1 MRTSHLWILALLL
14 AAATPVLAQIEG
26 GNINGTVKD
35 EQGGVL
41 PGVTVTV
48 QGGDRT
54 QSFVSDENGQFRF
67 LNLPPGS
74 YTVTAALPGFTTV
87 VREQVAVAVGRNI
100 DLPVNMKVAAVAET
114 VTVSGASPV
123 IDTRQ
128 TGTATNFNS
137 AELTM
142 IPTSRDPFALMRT
155 VPGVLVDRV
164 NVGGNE
170 TGQQSN
176 FQSKGTRPQD
186 AVWTLDGVVI
196 TDMAAV
202 GASPT
207 YFNYDNFEE
216 IQVSTAGQDIRQPT
230 GGLGM
235 NFVVKRGTNQVHATA
250 HGYFDNHNLEASNLP
265 AELAAAGVSDATADH
280 TDRIQDYYI
289 DLGGPVLK
297 DKVWFYGSYGYQD
310 VRLFR
315 RALQAVDR
323 TTIKNPNLKL
333 NWQAT
338 GKDMVS
344 FLFFNGLKVK
354 DNRSPGVSGIIFD
367 APTATYH
374 QDNAY
379 TDAPLHGLW
388 KLQDDRAFSPGVFMS
403 ARYAYYNTGFILA
416 PEGGLDLQAGRD
428 FTTGQSYGSVN
439 ESLNVRPQHTVN
451 VDMNSFVSW
460 WGSHDLKY
468 GLGFR
473 RADSTGETIW
483 PGDQILALVNSATN
497 LRARLYRNGG
507 GTNRA
512 DFVDLYVGDTISH
525 GPLTIDLGLRYDRQW
540 GAALASNVTG
550 NIGFPNVVPGIN
562 FAGYRTPF
570 TWNSLSPRA
579 GLTYAIGEGHG
590 TVARASFS
598 RYSGQIETG
607 IIGFS
612 NASTSAGY
620 AEYPWAD
627 LNGNH
632 FVEPNE
638 VTLTAT
644 PLTVGGGFNPAN
656 PTSAL
661 SANIVDPNLQA
672 PTTTSVVAGI
682 DHQLRANLA
691 AQVNYTYT
699 RTTELIGNF
708 TNYYTPWVNVGLND
722 YLPGGVLTG
731 TLPTGSPYSVQ
742 TFIPNPALV
751 AASGN
756 SRMLT
761 NNSGYSTDYHGLE
774 LSLIKRLANRWM
786 ARAGFSLNNAREHYD
801 PQALRDWTGNPTP
814 TDTEPLRDGGQFA
827 PRSGGSGS
835 GDVFINAKWS
845 INANAMYQLPAN
857 FEVGGNVFGR
867 QGYPLPAFVNASL
880 GLDGTQRVLVTPEID
895 TIRLPNTWDLDLR
908 VAKAFGPNRSRVRVI
923 GDLFNV
929 LNANTAVVRQRNLAA
944 TNYNALAQN
953 LSPRI
958 FRLGVVVGF

>member
-1 MRTSHLWILALLL
+1 MTAKTIYLL
-14 AAATPVLAQIEG
+14 AFLFTATPVLAQIEG
-26 GNINGTVKD
+26 GNINGVVKD

-41 PGVTVTV
+41 PGVSITV
-48 QGGDRT
+48 QGADRT
-54 QSFVSDENGQFRF
+54 QTFVTDENGQYRF
-67 LNLPPGS
+67 LNLPPGA
-74 YTVTAALPGFTTV
+74 YTVTAALPGFTTIV
-87 VREQVAVAVGRNI
+87 QEQVAVAVGKNVE
-100 DLPVNMKVAAVAET
+100 LSMHMKVAAVAET
-114 VTVSGASPV
+114 ITVSGASPV
-123 IDTRQ
+123 VDTRQ
-128 TGTATNFNS
+128 TGTATNFTS

-186 AVWTLDGVVI
+186 AVWTLDGVVV

-250 HGYFDNHNLEASNLP
+250 HGYFDNHGLEATNLP
-265 AELAAAGVSDATADH
+265 TELASAGVTPETADH
-280 TDRIQDYYI
+280 TDRIQDYYV
-289 DLGGPVLK
+289 DGGGPILK
-297 DKVWFYGSYGYQD
+297 DRLWVYGSYGYQD

-315 RALQAVDR
+315 RALQAIDE
-323 TTIKNPNLKL
+323 TTIKNPNVKL

-338 GKDMVS
+338 SKDMAS
-344 FLFFNGLKVK
+344 FLFFNGMKVK

-379 TDAPLHGLW
+379 TDSPLHGLW
-388 KLQDDRAFSPGVFMS
+388 KLQDDRAFSSALFMS
-403 ARYAYYNTGFILA
+403 ARYAFYNTGFVLA

-451 VDMNSFVSW
+451 VDMNSFFSR

-473 RADSTGETIW
+473 RADSTGNAIW
-483 PGDQILALVNSATN
+483 PGNQMLALVNSATN
-497 LRARLYRNGG
+497 LRARVYRNGG
-507 GTNRA
+507 GTNRG
-512 DFVDLYVGDTISH
+512 DFVDLYAGDTISR
-525 GPLTIDLGLRYDRQW
+525 GPVTIDVGLRYDRQW
-540 GAALASNVTG
+540 GAALASSVTG
-550 NIGFPNVVPGIN
+550 NSALPTLVPGIQ

-570 TWNSLSPRA
+570 TWNNLSPRA
-579 GLTYAIGEGHG
+579 GLTYAFGEARH

-598 RYSGQIETG
+598 RYSGQLETG

-632 FVEPNE
+632 FVDLNE
-638 VTLTAT
+638 VTVTAT

-661 SANIVDPNLQA
+661 SANVIDPNLQA
-672 PTTTSVVAGI
+672 PSTTSVVAGV
-682 DHQLRANLA
+682 DHQLRTNLA
-691 AQVNYTYT
+691 VQLNYTYT
-699 RTTELIGNF
+699 RTTNLIGNF
-708 TNYYTPWVNVGLND
+708 TNYYTPWVNVGQGD
-722 YLPGGVLTG
+722 YVPGAVLTG
-731 TLPTGSPYSVQ
+731 ALLDGTTYSVP
-742 TFIPNPALV
+742 TFLPNPALV

-756 SRMLT
+756 SRMIT
-761 NNSGYSTDYHGLE
+761 NNSGYWTDYHGME
-774 LSLIKRLANRWM
+774 VSVVKRLANRWM
-786 ARAGFSLNNAREHYD
+786 ARAGFAFNNAREHYD
-801 PQALRDWTGNPTP
+801 PAGLRDWTGNPTP
-814 TDTEPLRDGGQFA
+814 TDTEPLKDGGQFA

-845 INANAMYQLPAN
+845 INANAMYELPGG
-857 FEVGGNVFGR
+857 FEAGGNVFGR
-867 QGYPLPAFVNASL
+867 QGYPLPPFVNASL
-880 GLDGTQRVLVTPEID
+880 GLDGTQRVLVAPAID
-895 TIRLPNTWDLDLR
+895 TIRLPNTWDVDLR
-908 VAKAFGPNRSRVRVI
+908 LAKAFGPARSRVRVI

-929 LNANTAVVRQRNLAA
+929 LNANTPVVRQRNVAA
-944 TNYNALAQN
+944 ANYNALAQN